1 MQKKNKLLSKVKD
14 LKAMKEDVLK
24 EQETLKENLNN
35 NFQKKEELKK
45 YYSQESERLVQILR

>member
-1 MQKKNKLLSKVKD
+1 
-14 LKAMKEDVLK
+14 MKEDVLK

-45 YYSQESERLVQILR
+45 YFSQESERLVQILR